1 MSSGARQ
8 CCEAVLLPADSTE
21 QLKNDW
27 GRVGGANRSRCDLP
41 VIGGS
46 SEKSHFK
53 LLPSALRGVCCVF
66 VVFLALHHVCL
77 PCRLNSS
84 LPVMVTQPSKYSTQE
99 ISA

>member
-46 SEKSHFK
+46 SEKSHYFQVTSK
-53 LLPSALRGVCCVF
+53 CPTGGMLCVCGFSCPASCLSPLQTKQRAACNGDPAL
-66 VVFLALHHVCL
+66 
-77 PCRLNSS
+77 
-84 LPVMVTQPSKYSTQE
+84 
-99 ISA
+99 

>member
-53 LLPSALRGVCCVF
+53 LLPSALRGVCCVCGF
-66 VVFLALHHVCL
+66 SCPASCLSPLQTKQLSACNGDPAL
-77 PCRLNSS
+77 
-84 LPVMVTQPSKYSTQE
+84 
-99 ISA
+99 